1 MFQVSGRVY
10 AVANQKGGV
19 GKTTTAVNLAA
30 CLAEAGERAL
40 VVDLDPQA
48 NATSGLGERANGTSS
63 YDLLDGAP
71 LAELAKP
78 TRFQNLWLVP
88 AKPDLAGAAVELARR
103 EDGEKFLAE
112 SLADAGEGYAFV
124 FLDCPP
130 SLGPL
135 TVNAL
140 AAADRVLV
148 PVQAEYY
155 ALEGLSQLLRSVDI
169 IKARLNPRLGIAG
182 VLMTMVDGRT
192 RLSAEVDAEVR
203 RHLGELVF
211 KTTVPRS
218 VRLAEAP
225 SHGLPA
231 IAYDRTSAGAEA
243 YWKVAMELV
252 ERSSYIRRRR
262 LGRRRGLEVLIGGA
276 ATTELE
282 QLPVEAI
289 HPNKRQP
296 RKHHDTEASSG
307 LADSVRAQGVI
318 QPVVVR
324 RRVEGGWELIAGE
337 RRWRAAREAGL
348 ATLPAVVR
356 EADDRDSLLLALVEN
371 VAREDLSPI
380 EEARAYALLIDE
392 FGLSLGEVS
401 ERVGHSKP
409 AVSNRMRLLD
419 LPDDVLGMVERGEL
433 SEGHARAVLAVPD
446 QEGRRRLAREIVKTG
461 MSVRAAEGKARWAG
475 ARQKPRK
482 KGTAVDPAL
491 ASRVRTAAERLTGL
505 PVRLTRGRLE
515 IQFADEV
522 ELEELAEALE
532 RYGP

>member
-1 MFQVSGRVY
+1 MFQVPGRVY

-40 VVDLDPQA
+40 VIDLDPQA
-48 NATSGLGERANGTSS
+48 NATSGLGECANGTSS

-71 LAELAKP
+71 LEELAKP

-252 ERSSYIRRRR
+252 ERS
-262 LGRRRGLEVLIGGA
+262 
-276 ATTELE
+276 
-282 QLPVEAI
+282 
-289 HPNKRQP
+289 
-296 RKHHDTEASSG
+296 
-307 LADSVRAQGVI
+307 
-318 QPVVVR
+318 
-324 RRVEGGWELIAGE
+324 
-337 RRWRAAREAGL
+337 
-348 ATLPAVVR
+348 
-356 EADDRDSLLLALVEN
+356 
-371 VAREDLSPI
+371 
-380 EEARAYALLIDE
+380 
-392 FGLSLGEVS
+392 
-401 ERVGHSKP
+401 
-409 AVSNRMRLLD
+409 
-419 LPDDVLGMVERGEL
+419 
-433 SEGHARAVLAVPD
+433 
-446 QEGRRRLAREIVKTG
+446 
-461 MSVRAAEGKARWAG
+461 
-475 ARQKPRK
+475 
-482 KGTAVDPAL
+482 
-491 ASRVRTAAERLTGL
+491 
-505 PVRLTRGRLE
+505 
-515 IQFADEV
+515 
-522 ELEELAEALE
+522 
-532 RYGP
+532 